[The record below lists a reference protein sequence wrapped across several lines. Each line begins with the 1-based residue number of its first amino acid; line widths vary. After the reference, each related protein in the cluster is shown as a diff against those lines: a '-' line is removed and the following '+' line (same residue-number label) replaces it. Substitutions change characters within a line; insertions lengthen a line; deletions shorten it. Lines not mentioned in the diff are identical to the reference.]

1 VKKFISL
8 NENFKTIRLKPISLF
23 ILVISTLV
31 LGALLSNLFLRS
43 GYSYFLYFIFLLLL
57 IYRIYDLAERKFIIN
72 EETERVEFSIVLSLA
87 LGLIVSL
94 LDKEL
99 YVLYFIALPL
109 IYAYFGTLS
118 SITAYLIFFLIAVA
132 VLGISYI
139 ELSVLILSTIVL
151 GEFIKG
157 KGIRSRSA
165 SDNPGEDEELINIP
179 VNNNVST
186 KNYNLA
192 SETESIRNALRDLNE
207 LVNCHSVI
215 LYIKNEEGL
224 YEIFDYISESKDY
237 IDRGQKI
244 FFRTGYLGWLLKT
257 KTQVYVNS
265 IKGSNQNLIYYT
277 KDRAVKSFIGI
288 PLLID
293 SQDPSSKIQADPV
306 GIFIVDSK
314 EEDAF
319 DEKERKIIS
328 LVVDKITE
336 IYKKIDLS
344 NKVQLSA
351 QELNYFYEFT
361 KHLSSTSD
369 EEIVLGHLVNTL
381 KKVINFDLIS
391 CSIVQDDHDNSLLKK
406 LGSDERD
413 ELLGKTVYHDDTL
426 VGLVVRRGELFSF
439 DDLTARSKY
448 KSVFGKELDF
458 ALGSRDIR
466 SILILPLRGDSS
478 EDSKENSKIIGTVV
492 LARYSRKPFND
503 GELSLAKIICQESS
517 KAILGSMNFQRIRE
531 LAIKDGLTGLY
542 NHRHFQEA
550 LNHSIARSDRYPEQ
564 LSLMIIDLDNL
575 KEINDNFGHRAGDHA
590 LMKVASYILDTFRTI
605 DLAARYGGDE
615 FAIILPKTDGQGA
628 IHIAEKLRRLIESI
642 QIEYQQS
649 KIEASLSIGIAT
661 YPDDANSKD
670 SLIENADRALYEAK
684 RRGKNRSIHFRDISL
699 EELGSL

>member
-31 LGALLSNLFLRS
+31 LGALLSNSFSRS

-72 EETERVEFSIVLSLA
+72 EETERVEFSIVVSLA

-151 GEFIKG
+151 GKFIKG

-257 KTQVYVNS
+257 KTKVYVNS

-277 KDRAVKSFIGI
+277 KDRAVKSFLGI

-293 SQDPSSKIQADPV
+293 SQDSSSKIQADPV

-314 EEDAF
+314 EENAF

-361 KHLSSTSD
+361 KYLSSTSD

-391 CSIVQDDHDNSLLKK
+391 CSIVQDDRDNSLLKK

-439 DDLTARSKY
+439 DDLTARSKH

-575 KEINDNFGHRAGDHA
+575 KEVNDNFGHRAGDHA
-590 LMKVASYILDTFRTI
+590 LMKVASYISDTFRKI
-605 DLAARYGGDE
+605 DLTARYGGDE
-615 FAIILPKTDGQGA
+615 FAIILPKTDREGA

-642 QIEYQQS
+642 QIEYEQS
-649 KIEASLSIGIAT
+649 KIEVSLSIGIAT

-684 RRGKNRSIHFRDISL
+684 RRGKNRSLHFRDISL